1 MKNIKVKMNKPVY
14 LGLSILEISK
24 TLMYEFWFDYI
35 KPKYKQNAKL
45 CYMDTNSFIIN
56 RTEDFY
62 GDIINNV
69 EKRFYTLNYEI
80 KRLPPI
86 GRNKKVIGLMKDELG
101 GKIMAEFAALR
112 PKTYSYLMEDVN
124 SNKKAKGTKKCTTKR
139 ALKFREYL
147 TGE

>member
-1 MKNIKVKMNKPVY
+1 MENIKVKMNKPVY
-14 LGLSILEISK
+14 LGLLILEISK

-35 KPKYKQNAKL
+35 KPKYKQNARL

-86 GRNKKVIGLMKDELG
+86 GTNKKVIGLMKDELG
-101 GKIMAEFAALR
+101 GKIMAEFAAGWI
-112 PKTYSYLMEDVN
+112 EDVN
-124 SNKKAKGTKKCTTKR
+124 SDKKTKGTKKCITKR

>member
-1 MKNIKVKMNKPVY
+1 MENIKVKMNKPVY
-14 LGLSILEISK
+14 LGLLILEISK
-24 TLMYEFWFDYI
+24 TIMYEFWFDYI

-56 RTEDFY
+56 RTEDSHD
-62 GDIINNV
+62 DIINNV

-101 GKIMAEFAALR
+101 GKIMAEFAAGWI
-112 PKTYSYLMEDVN
+112 EDVN
-124 SNKKAKGTKKCTTKR
+124 SDKKTKGTKKCITKR

>member
-1 MKNIKVKMNKPVY
+1 MNKPVY
-14 LGLSILEISK
+14 LGLLILEISK

-80 KRLPPI
+80 KRLPPV
-86 GRNKKVIGLMKDELG
+86 GTNKKVIGLMKDELG
-101 GKIMAEFAALR
+101 GKIMAEFAAGWI
-112 PKTYSYLMEDVN
+112 EDVN
-124 SNKKAKGTKKCTTKR
+124 SDKKTKGTKKCITKR

>member
-1 MKNIKVKMNKPVY
+1 MENIKVKMNKPVY
-14 LGLSILEISK
+14 LGLLILEISK
-24 TLMYEFWFDYI
+24 TLMYEFWFDCI

-86 GRNKKVIGLMKDELG
+86 GTNKKVIGLMKDELG
-101 GKIMAEFAALR
+101 GKIMAEFAAGWI
-112 PKTYSYLMEDVN
+112 EDVN
-124 SNKKAKGTKKCTTKR
+124 SDKKTKGTKKCITKR